1 MELQWGIGPCG
12 LIVAQQGGFPS
23 FSQLMLTE
31 HTETQTRVVCAQGS
45 AMTTPPITQPYVQKS
60 GHGGEGG
67 RNGIH
72 KCPSKI
78 SHTFL

>member
-1 MELQWGIGPCG
+1 MGHPATWSNYSTTGKL
-12 LIVAQQGGFPS
+12 S
-23 FSQLMLTE
+23 FFFTE
-31 HTETQTRVVCAQGS
+31 VHTDRTYLEHKPILCVRSKALP
-45 AMTTPPITQPYVQKS
+45 TTMPQITQPYVQKS
-60 GHGGEGG
+60 GQWGEGG